1 MKQRK
6 PRSAAL
12 VVSSAIVTLLMA
24 AIVLSRLP
32 APDEETSWISNH
44 LPAAEIRQ
52 VRHLATQISRLS
64 GRQGQDTEKSELRD
78 AVRRLSIREAAA
90 LGLLLLRTE
99 NEMDIAS
106 WIRLATEREQRATVQ
121 LKRLL
126 TRFIAPDKSYPIVT
140 TIRGTTRLRS
150 ICGDEMLSEVTA
162 VKFQNFDDSGFPIP
176 SNLVDDDLQL
186 LLDLPGIERIWIE
199 SASITDQGVARL
211 ASLRR
216 LREIHLIH
224 CSQLTD
230 QSLKLL
236 ESPRLRSL
244 NLTGNSQV
252 SDAGIRS
259 IKRCYNLTELGLEG
273 TRISSASLPFIANC
287 RQLTRLDIGHTKVCK
302 RLDELRSLRHLE
314 HLGASGLGSD
324 DHPEPWKSLHFLSVC
339 RRLTSIDLEGTVLH
353 QLELRDLPVL
363 NHLTLGHSRLK
374 EIAVCNLPQ
383 LKRLDLPASS
393 QSGDS
398 FELKKVEIQGLSN
411 LRILTVCGMNES
423 ASNELARGLRDSKNL
438 MSLKLVR
445 SVFTDRLADVIGQL
459 HQLDSLDISD
469 SPMTTRQRE
478 SILKAERLRK
488 LKCPGDRLG
497 LEDWQALGRSH
508 LTDLTLS
515 NLRLGDH
522 RLSLPLP
529 SLQVLKLVD
538 CSIGRLNLKELPVL
552 AEIDIRLGRTEDLT
566 IAECPH
572 LRCCTF
578 MKTEVNNLRV
588 DSCAHMKNVTGLFE
602 SKFGAITLIDLPQ
615 LDRIVVQ
622 ERSSVH
628 ELNLRGLPRMT
639 SASFWLGEVSSSVL
653 ESLVDMP
660 SLKSLD
666 VSSTKLG
673 DDAAVVISN
682 MTGLEKLSASPHF
695 TRHGIERLHNLPHLN
710 ELNLYHRKDA
720 DWLQEEVPRLL
731 PNVRNYCVFAYGLSH

>member
-1 MKQRK
+1 M
-6 PRSAAL
+6 
-12 VVSSAIVTLLMA
+12 
-24 AIVLSRLP
+24 
-32 APDEETSWISNH
+32 
-44 LPAAEIRQ
+44 
-52 VRHLATQISRLS
+52 
-64 GRQGQDTEKSELRD
+64 
-78 AVRRLSIREAAA
+78 
-90 LGLLLLRTE
+90 
-99 NEMDIAS
+99 
-106 WIRLATEREQRATVQ
+106 
-121 LKRLL
+121 
-126 TRFIAPDKSYPIVT
+126 
-140 TIRGTTRLRS
+140 
-150 ICGDEMLSEVTA
+150 
-162 VKFQNFDDSGFPIP
+162 
-176 SNLVDDDLQL
+176 
-186 LLDLPGIERIWIE
+186 
-199 SASITDQGVARL
+199 
-211 ASLRR
+211 
-216 LREIHLIH
+216 
-224 CSQLTD
+224 
-230 QSLKLL
+230 
-236 ESPRLRSL
+236 
-244 NLTGNSQV
+244 
-252 SDAGIRS
+252 
-259 IKRCYNLTELGLEG
+259 
-273 TRISSASLPFIANC
+273 
-287 RQLTRLDIGHTKVCK
+287 
-302 RLDELRSLRHLE
+302 
-314 HLGASGLGSD
+314 
-324 DHPEPWKSLHFLSVC
+324 
-339 RRLTSIDLEGTVLH
+339 
-353 QLELRDLPVL
+353 RDLPVL

-374 EIAVCNLPQ
+374 EIAICNLPQ

-445 SVFTDRLADVIGQL
+445 SFLTDRLADVIGQL

-682 MTGLEKLSASPHF
+682 ITRLEKLYASPHF
-695 TRHGIERLHNLPHLN
+695 TRHGIERLRKLPHLN
-710 ELNLYHRKDA
+710 ELNLYRRKDA

-731 PNVRNYCVFAYGLSH
+731 PNVRNHCVFAYGSSH